1 MAQTENSAPNIGLV
15 LIGRNEGAR
24 LVRCLA
30 SVPGDVAAVVYVDSN
45 SSDDSVARAREAG
58 AHVVELDLSK
68 PFTAARARNAGY
80 AALGSLGLP
89 LDYVQF
95 IDGDC
100 AIVEGWITAAAGA
113 LAQDPTLGIV
123 TGWRAEI
130 HPDAS
135 VYNAMCDFE
144 WHRPAG
150 PIQTC
155 GGDMMVRCQAFD
167 GIGGFDDTVIA
178 AEDDELCVR
187 IRKAGWKIMR
197 LPRDMTRHDAA
208 MTRFSQWWR
217 RAVRTGHGFA
227 QVGALHPDYFTRERK
242 RGWVYGA
249 LLPLIALAGLL
260 VSAWITLAVLAIYA
274 LSYIRTAQGL
284 ARDGL
289 ATGPATQQ
297 AVFLTLSKI
306 PNVIGML
313 TYLWRRK
320 RAAPMKIIE
329 YK

>member
-1 MAQTENSAPNIGLV
+1 MNGEKPSIGLV
-15 LIGRNEGAR
+15 LIGRNEGER

-30 SVPGDVAAVVYVDSN
+30 SVPEGVAAVVYVDSN
-45 SSDDSVARAREAG
+45 SSDDSVYQATKAG
-58 AHVVELDLSK
+58 AQVVELDLSR

-80 AALGSLGLP
+80 AALKALGKP
-89 LDYVQF
+89 LDFVQF

-100 AIVEGWITAAAGA
+100 AIVTGWVQAASDA
-113 LAQDPTLGIV
+113 LVVNPDLGIV

-135 VYNAMCDFE
+135 VYNALCDFE

-150 PIQTC
+150 SILTC
-155 GGDMMVRCQAFD
+155 GGDMMVRVQAFD
-167 GIGGFDDTVIA
+167 GVGGFDDTVIA
-178 AEDDELCVR
+178 AEDDEFCLR
-187 IRKAGWKIMR
+187 IRKAGWKIER
-197 LPRDMTRHDAA
+197 LPLNMTRHDAE
-208 MTRFSQWWR
+208 MTRFSQWWK

-227 QVGALHPDYFTRERK
+227 QVGDLHREYFTRERK
-242 RGWVYGA
+242 RVWFFGAFLPIVA
-249 LLPLIALAGLL
+249 LLGLAL
-260 VSAWITLAVLAIYA
+260 SIWITLAVLVVYI
-274 LSYIRTAQGL
+274 LSYLRTSKGL
-284 ARDGL
+284 MRDGL
-289 ATGPATQQ
+289 SRQSALRQS
-297 AVFLTLSKI
+297 VLLTLSKL